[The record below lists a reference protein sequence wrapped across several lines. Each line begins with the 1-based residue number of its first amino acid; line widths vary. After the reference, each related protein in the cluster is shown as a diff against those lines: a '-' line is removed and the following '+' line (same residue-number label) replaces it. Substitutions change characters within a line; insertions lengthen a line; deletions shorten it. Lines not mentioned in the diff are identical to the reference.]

1 MSSDLETFN
10 YFVDD
15 LLASNANLLKYELDI
30 LLMQNLFNSKN
41 LEEFKDIEIIE
52 NSFVA
57 WYTSI
62 MKYFYEK
69 IWVPFFG
76 GILSKFVFL
85 IERKQQKLK
94 ERTSKSN
101 FQSK

>member
-15 LLASNANLLKYELDI
+15 LLSSEANLLKYELDI
-30 LLMQNLFNSKN
+30 LLMQNLFNSKD
-41 LEEFKDIEIIE
+41 LEEFKDIEIME
-52 NSFVA
+52 DSFVA
-57 WYTSI
+57 WYIFI

-69 IWVPFFG
+69 LWVPFFG

-85 IERKQQKLK
+85 IEGKQTKGRNNKKTLL
-94 ERTSKSN
+94 
-101 FQSK
+101 

>member
-1 MSSDLETFN
+1 MGNDLETFD

-15 LLASNANLLKYELDI
+15 LLASDADLLKYELDI
-30 LLMQNLFNSKN
+30 ILMQNLFNSKN
-41 LEEFKDIEIIE
+41 LEEFKDIKIIDD
-52 NSFVA
+52 SLIA
-57 WYTSI
+57 WCILI

-76 GILSKFVFL
+76 NILSKFVFL
-85 IERKQQKLK
+85 IEGKQEKLREEK
-94 ERTSKSN
+94 SKSK